1 MATTDVAGLVVDVE
15 IDAQLGRPIG
25 KDRALIALAAR
36 REIADRMRRYEP
48 SAVQTA
54 RAAGASWREVD
65 RALKRSAG
73 QSHQNYHAALVP
85 HGKLGPAAPEHH
97 SSSPPA
103 EPQL

>member
-1 MATTDVAGLVVDVE
+1 MATADVAGLVVDVE

-36 REIADRMRRYEP
+36 REIAERLRRYEP
-48 SAVQTA
+48 SAIQTA
-54 RAAGASWREVD
+54 RAAGASWPEVD

-73 QSHQNYHAALVP
+73 QSQQNYHAALVS
-85 HGKLGPAAPEHH
+85 HRKLGPAALEHH

-103 EPQL
+103 GPEL